1 VRRWTICVASHAEE
15 IRAQYYKEV
24 KRFLSIP
31 ANFRGVSSTGDAFK
45 NMSRANSKGLAVV
58 RSAPPPD

>member
-1 VRRWTICVASHAEE
+1 
-15 IRAQYYKEV
+15 V